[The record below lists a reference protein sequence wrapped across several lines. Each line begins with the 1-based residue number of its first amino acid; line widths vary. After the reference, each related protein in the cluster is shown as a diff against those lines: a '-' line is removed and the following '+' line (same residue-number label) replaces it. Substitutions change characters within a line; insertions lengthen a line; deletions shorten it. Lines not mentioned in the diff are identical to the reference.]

1 MSRFLAYAY
10 MGMGRMI
17 EEVRTDDSALRE
29 DLPEEIAVTVLTEE
43 TAREIFALAEA
54 DEESPSRIA
63 PPEEVLP
70 ARARRDSSRP
80 PARTE
85 SLQLYL
91 KQMAATPLL
100 DREEECRLSQAIEIA
115 RRRFR
120 SKLFESPVAAAAALE
135 MLEKVQD
142 GRASF
147 GRTFRTGR
155 ADDPATREERARL
168 PELILQLR
176 PLLQSARETFETLLR
191 RLGPDEAIAAGGEE
205 VAEVRR
211 QWVLLLGQVDFQPER
226 EKDLLEILEAF
237 SNRYAQHPAA
247 TADQDL
253 VQAMEGAESFRER
266 VGDIRCLFRLYSGS
280 VGELCAGNLR
290 LVVSI
295 AKHFRNRGLA
305 FLDLIQEG
313 NIGLLKAADRFDAG
327 LGFKFSTYATWWIR
341 QSITRAIAEQSRTV
355 RLPLHLVV
363 ATARLKQAAK
373 ALAQQ
378 LGREASPEELAQFG
392 DIPVDHARELL
403 SLRRTTVSLDRSI
416 GEEGDSSL
424 ARLVPDENA
433 PCPVE
438 GAARSMLRERL
449 ASVLGQLTPR
459 EREILRLRYGLDTG
473 RASTLDEVGGKFRLT
488 RERIRQIEAKAMKKL
503 QHSTR
508 SRKLQQFV

>member
-1 MSRFLAYAY
+1 

-17 EEVRTDDSALRE
+17 EEVRLDDSALRE
-29 DLPEEIAVTVLTEE
+29 DLPEEVAVPVLAEE
-43 TAREIFALAEA
+43 TAQEILVLADA
-54 DEESPSRIA
+54 DEEGPSRVA

-70 ARARRDSSRP
+70 VRERRDPSRP

-100 DREEECRLSQAIEIA
+100 DRDEECRLSKAIEIA
-115 RRRFR
+115 RLRFR
-120 SKLFESPVAAAAALE
+120 SKLFESPVAAGAALA
-135 MLEKVQD
+135 MLERVED

-155 ADDPATREERARL
+155 ADDPATREGRARL
-168 PELILQLR
+168 PELVRQLR
-176 PLLQSARETFETLLR
+176 PLLQSARNTFETLLR
-191 RLGPDEAIAAGGEE
+191 RLGPHEAIVVGEADL
-205 VAEVRR
+205 AEVRR
-211 QWVLLLGQVDFQPER
+211 QWVRLLGEIDFQPER
-226 EKDLLEILEAF
+226 EKDILEILEAF
-237 SNRYAQHPAA
+237 SKRYAQHS
-247 TADQDL
+247 TALAEQDL
-253 VQAMEGAESFRER
+253 VQAMEEAESFRER
-266 VGDIRCLFRLYSGS
+266 VGEVRSLFRLYSGS
-280 VGELCAGNLR
+280 VGDLCAGNLR

-373 ALAQQ
+373 ALAQE
-378 LGREASPEELAQFG
+378 LGREASTEELAQFG
-392 DIPVDHARELL
+392 EVPVDHARELL

-416 GEEGDSSL
+416 GEEGDSTL

-438 GAARSMLRERL
+438 GAARSLLKERL